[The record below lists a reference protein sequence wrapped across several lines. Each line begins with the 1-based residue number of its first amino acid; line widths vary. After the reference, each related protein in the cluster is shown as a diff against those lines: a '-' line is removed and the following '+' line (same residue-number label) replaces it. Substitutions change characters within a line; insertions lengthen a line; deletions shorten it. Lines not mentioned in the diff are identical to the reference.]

1 MQFPKNNFKAKL
13 DCLTYGIWNA
23 IPHTYAADICAGAGF
38 DWVCI
43 DMEHAPMELTDVLQ
57 HVQVIAGHPGV
68 SAVVRPPD
76 HDVARIKRL
85 LDVGVQSLIVPM
97 VDTAAQAEL
106 LVRAM
111 RYPPNG
117 IRGMASAM
125 VRAARFGNVENYP
138 AQADAEMCLIVQV
151 ETAEG
156 LANLDAIVGTEGV
169 DGVLFGPADLAAS
182 LGFLGQPAHPE
193 VVAAIVSGIGRV
205 RAMGKAAGTLALSPE
220 SVATYKAAGS
230 TIIGAAVDL
239 MLLNSAAQNVVAGL
253 TD

>member
-1 MQFPKNNFKAKL
+1 MQFPQNNFKANL
-13 DCLTYGIWNA
+13 QRLTYGIWNA
-23 IPHTYAADICAGAGF
+23 IPHTYAADICGGAGY

-43 DMEHAPMELTDVLQ
+43 DMEHAPLELTDVLH
-57 HVQVIAGHPGV
+57 HVQVVAGHAGV
-68 SAVVRPPD
+68 SSVVRPPD

-97 VDTAAQAEL
+97 VDTPAQAEA

-117 IRGMASAM
+117 VRGMASAM

-138 AQADAEMCLIVQV
+138 RQADAGMCLIVQV
-151 ETAEG
+151 ETILGME
-156 LANLDAIVGTEGV
+156 NLDTITKTDGV

-182 LGFLGQPAHPE
+182 MGFLGEPGHPE
-193 VVAAIVSGIGRV
+193 VVAAIVDGIKRV
-205 RAMGKAAGTLALSPE
+205 RALGKAAGTLALTPA

-230 TIIGAAVDL
+230 TLIGAAVDL
-239 MLLNSAAQNVVAGL
+239 MLLNAAAKGVL
-253 TD
+253 TDLP